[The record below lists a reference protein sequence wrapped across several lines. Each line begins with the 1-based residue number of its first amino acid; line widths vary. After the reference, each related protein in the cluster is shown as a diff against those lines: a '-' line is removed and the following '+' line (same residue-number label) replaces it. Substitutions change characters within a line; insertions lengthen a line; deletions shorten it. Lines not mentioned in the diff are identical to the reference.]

1 MVKKLFLII
10 NMDDREKV
18 LRWNL
23 QEALKQ
29 INEPLDIDGN
39 LFMGMAFGIMKERE
53 QHVDACR
60 RQLDEYLKN
69 KDK

>member
-1 MVKKLFLII
+1 
-10 NMDDREKV
+10 MDDREKV

-23 QEALKQ
+23 QESLNE
-29 INEPLDIDGN
+29 INKPLDIAGN
-39 LFMGMAFGIMKERE
+39 LFMGMAFAIMKERE

-60 RQLDEYLKN
+60 RELNEYLKN